1 MRAALN
7 GSSEPLHLN
16 QRPPDERDPEEDVG
30 FDDPGDFTHSRGWR
44 WAVYSISALILL
56 SLLLPALLFACNSG
70 SGGAP
75 ATGARAGADSPLAP
89 DFRLPAAAGGDVRLY
104 DVIDEHGTVVLVF
117 YRGFF

>member
-1 MRAALN
+1 M
-7 GSSEPLHLN
+7 S
-16 QRPPDERDPEEDVG
+16 QRPPDEWDPEKDVDLDG
-30 FDDPGDFTHSRGWR
+30 PGDFTRSRGWR
-44 WAVYSISALILL
+44 WAVYSVSALILL

-75 ATGARAGADSPLAP
+75 ATGARAGAGSSLAP

-104 DVIDEHGTVVLVF
+104 DVIDERGTVVLVF